1 MAGHSHAKN
10 VMHSKGKQDAIK
22 SRVFVK
28 LAREITVAA
37 KSGMPDPNSNP
48 RLRTA
53 ILAARSENMPR
64 DRIEKAIA
72 AAQGPQIG
80 DDYENVRYEGYGPGG
95 VAIIVEA
102 LTNNR
107 NRTASDVRSTFAKCG
122 GNMGE
127 TGSVAFMF
135 NHVGQIE
142 LTAKVGTADAVFE
155 AALNAGADN
164 VESDEEGHTITTT
177 VEDFISVRD
186 AMETKFGAPARAG
199 LVWTPNITAT
209 PDADAAAQLMK
220 LLEALEDNDDVQHV
234 FANHDISDE
243 LMEKL
248 TA

>member
-1 MAGHSHAKN
+1 MSGHSHAKN
-10 VMHSKGKQDAIK
+10 VMHSKGKQDALK
-22 SRVFVK
+22 SKIFVK

-53 ILAARSENMPR
+53 ILAARAENMPR
-64 DRIEKAIA
+64 DRIERAIA
-72 AAQGPQIG
+72 QAQSNQIG
-80 DDYENVRYEGYGPGG
+80 EDYENVRYEGYGPGG

-122 GNMGE
+122 GNLGE

-142 LTAKVGTADAVFE
+142 LATKAGSADAVFE
-155 AALNAGADN
+155 AALNAGAEN
-164 VESDEEGHTITTT
+164 VESDDEGHIITTT

-186 AMETKFGAPARAG
+186 AMEAKFGAPERAG
-199 LVWTPNITAT
+199 LVWTPNMMAT
-209 PDADAAAQLMK
+209 PDDDAAAQLIK

-234 FANHDISDE
+234 FANHEISDE